1 MVIGGEYG
9 DIVFL
14 DGMPGLEIG
23 DGHAYAQLLSLIAP
37 RDDTAIVVAEYDDR
51 LVPEIGPEDPLAGAV
66 EAIAVDYGFHYVLIS
81 CHRAWIT

>member
-23 DGHAYAQLLSLIAP
+23 DGHAYTQPPGLIAA
-37 RDDTAIVVAEYDDR
+37 RDDAAVVVAEYDDG

-66 EAIAVDYGFHYVLIS
+66 EAIAVDYSLHSV
-81 CHRAWIT
+81 WIT